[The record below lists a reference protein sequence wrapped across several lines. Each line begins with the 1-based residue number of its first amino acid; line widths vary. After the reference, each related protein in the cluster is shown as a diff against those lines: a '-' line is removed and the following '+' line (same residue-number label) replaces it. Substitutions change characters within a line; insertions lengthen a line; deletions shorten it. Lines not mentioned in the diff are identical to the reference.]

1 MTGLSMKPE
10 APTIN
15 YFTTIFYTLLA
26 LVAFAANSVLCRMA
40 LELQS
45 DGAAI
50 DAGSFTIVR
59 LVSGIVTL
67 MAIFLFI
74 VFKNKMKRNI
84 RNNSENNSA
93 YTNDNIQ
100 HITDTKKMK
109 GSWLGATTLFLY
121 AFGFSYA
128 YVSLETGTGAL
139 ILFGVVQITMIL
151 VSIYSGHK
159 LVKTEWLGIAI
170 AFLGF
175 IYLVLPGV
183 SAPSLQG
190 LLLMSVAGIAWGFYT
205 VSGRASTAPLTDT
218 AFNFLRTTPFII
230 ALVIYNYNDYYLT
243 NTGLVLAIISGAI
256 TSGFGYTIWY
266 AALRGLKTM
275 QAAVLQLLVPIIAAV
290 GGVIF
295 VSEPLTERLII
306 ASVLI
311 LGGIG
316 LVILGKRKT
325 G

>member
-1 MTGLSMKPE
+1 MTELSMKPE
-10 APTIN
+10 TPTIN
-15 YFTTIFYTLLA
+15 YLATVFYTLLA
-26 LVAFAANSVLCRMA
+26 LVAFAANSVLCRIA
-40 LELQS
+40 LELQN

-67 MAIFLFI
+67 MAIFWMI
-74 VFKNKMKRNI
+74 AFKNKMKRNI
-84 RNNSENNSA
+84 TSDSEKKSA
-93 YTNDNIQ
+93 RANEEVLYISNTN
-100 HITDTKKMK
+100 KMR
-109 GSWLGATTLFLY
+109 GSWLGAITLFLY

-151 VSIYSGHK
+151 VSMYSGHK

-190 LLLMSVAGIAWGFYT
+190 LLLMSVAGIGWGFYT
-205 VSGRASTAPLTDT
+205 VSGRASTAPLADT
-218 AFNFLRTTPFII
+218 AFNFLRTTPFVI
-230 ALVIYNYNDYYLT
+230 ALIIYNYNDYYLT
-243 NTGLVLAIISGAI
+243 NTGLVLAVISGAI

-275 QAAVLQLLVPIIAAV
+275 QAAVLQLLVPIIAAI

-295 VSEPLTERLII
+295 VAEPLTERLII
-306 ASVLI
+306 AAVLI

-316 LVILGKRKT
+316 LVILGRGK
-325 G
+325 